1 MTEVSGNEDD
11 VKQSDNGNEAQSD
24 NGGGARRGRSRR
36 MQKQFW
42 IDAPFR
48 ERVRYLARK
57 RGKTLSEVM
66 DFAGVAVDYCYKP
79 AEARNTNVIMAIA
92 EALDVTPTE
101 LCGWPA
107 PPSQPQPA
115 LKRELSEMPPEAR
128 RLQPLLV
135 LFSEQTAALLRVLD
149 PPKLPAPTAML
160 QLFYEQT
167 EALLRA
173 MTPDQ
178 QAPEGAEPAPE
189 TAPSEEPPAD
199 AA

>member
-1 MTEVSGNEDD
+1 
-11 VKQSDNGNEAQSD
+11 
-24 NGGGARRGRSRR
+24 

-57 RGKTLSEVM
+57 RGKKLTDVM

-107 PPSQPQPA
+107 PPSQPQP
-115 LKRELSEMPPEAR
+115 KQEPFEMPPETR
-128 RLQPLLV
+128 HLQPLLV

-178 QAPEGAEPAPE
+178 QAPDKVAEPAPE
-189 TAPSEEPPAD
+189 TLSEESPAD